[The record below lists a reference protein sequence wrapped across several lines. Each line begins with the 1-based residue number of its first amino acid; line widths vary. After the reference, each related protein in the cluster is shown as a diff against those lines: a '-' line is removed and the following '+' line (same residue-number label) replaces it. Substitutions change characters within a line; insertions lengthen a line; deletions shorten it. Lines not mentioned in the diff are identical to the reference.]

1 MPLKEKQGLIT
12 RPCFLRFLTALCIDT
27 GSSSTFTL
35 RCGTIL
41 NTIFK
46 STADALPST
55 IPLSVKIRMLSGSCE
70 NNVGTTVTP
79 SPIPTEHAT
88 INKFFVFRS
97 QRYLTF

>member
-12 RPCFLRFLTALCIDT
+12 RPCFYASLTALCIDT
-27 GSSSTFTL
+27 GSSFTFTL

-41 NTIFK
+41 NTIFNN
-46 STADALPST
+46 TADALPST

-79 SPIPTEHAT
+79 SPIQQNMQRL
-88 INKFFVFRS
+88 ISFLVFQS